1 VRAHHLFLQRVVGAA
16 LEFAED
22 PLEVSKLDVLH
33 VLRKNK
39 RFLGRVVTT
48 YEHLQKFNL
57 QKSNPDSIGACS
69 KSKVHEVYDK
79 MTFDN
84 APAPPSSGEAAL
96 PTADTRH
103 DFSDVG
109 RDASGGQTAGAPR
122 VISFK
127 MRKTA

>member
-1 VRAHHLFLQRVVGAA
+1 MVGAA

-48 YEHLQKFNL
+48 YEHLEKYNN
-57 QKSNPDSIGACS
+57 QKSNPDSIGACA
-69 KSKVHEVYDK
+69 KNEKRVQEVFDK
-79 MTFDN
+79 IRFDN
-84 APAPPSSGEAAL
+84 APPPPSRGEAA
-96 PTADTRH
+96 PPAADTRH
-103 DFSDVG
+103 DFSDAG
-109 RDASGGQTAGAPR
+109 REASGGQIAGTPR